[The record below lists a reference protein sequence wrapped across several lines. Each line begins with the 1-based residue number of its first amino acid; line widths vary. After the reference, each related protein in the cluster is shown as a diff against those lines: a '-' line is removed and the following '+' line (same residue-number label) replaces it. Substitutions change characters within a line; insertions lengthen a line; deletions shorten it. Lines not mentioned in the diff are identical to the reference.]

1 MEKVAV
7 PASDVMTIDVAQT
20 ARHHRAM
27 VTDADLQV
35 GMEIA
40 LADQTVR
47 HRNVMT
53 IDVVPT
59 VRHHGAMVTDAD
71 LKVGREIVLADQ
83 TVRHRD
89 VMTIDVA
96 RLTNATIVVAE
107 APADLRT

>member
-1 MEKVAV
+1 MEKAAV
-7 PASDVMTIDVAQT
+7 PAPDAMTIDVAQT

-35 GMEIA
+35 G
-40 LADQTVR
+40 
-47 HRNVMT
+47 
-53 IDVVPT
+53 
-59 VRHHGAMVTDAD
+59 
-71 LKVGREIVLADQ
+71 RESALADQ